1 MFSSSSVAA
10 ALAVLP
16 NRGAPEP
23 RVIRQ
28 FTSIFLVNRLGELWR
43 VYDSAAP
50 DGAQRSMPSAESTE
64 PYRIFL
70 SLARK
75 SEVRIHT
82 FAAGASREIDP
93 RSLQHQLELA
103 VR

>member
-1 MFSSSSVAA
+1 VAA

-16 NRGAPEP
+16 HRGSPEP

-28 FTSIFLVNRLGELWR
+28 FTSIFLVNRVGELWR
-43 VYDSAAP
+43 VYDSAAR
-50 DGAQRSMPSAESTE
+50 DGAQRSMPSAESTD

-70 SLARK
+70 SLARQ
-75 SEVRIHT
+75 SEVRVHT
-82 FAAGASREIDP
+82 FPPNASRDVDP
-93 RSLQHQLELA
+93 LSLQRQLEQS